1 MAVDGAIIIG
11 MGGLG
16 CPASLALAQANVG
29 RLTLVDGDR
38 VELSNLP
45 RQPWYRTEDVGRA
58 KVDVAKE
65 RLRQAFPALSV
76 TAVDEHLEAGRVV
89 ALVRGHDVVIDGTDS
104 ISTKY
109 DLSDAV
115 LQTGVPLVFGG
126 VVRLEA
132 RAFRIAPGGPCL
144 RCLFGDAP
152 ADEDVPTCAQAGVL
166 GALAGV
172 AGALQARLA
181 LAPSDPPGEARLH
194 VVDASSELRVRVL
207 RIRRVPGCL
216 GCTSP
221 RRNHE

>member
-1 MAVDGAIIIG
+1 MGVESAIIIG

-16 CPASLALAQANVG
+16 CPASLALAHAHVQ

-45 RQPWYRTEDVGRA
+45 RQPWYRTEDVGQPKALRA
-58 KVDVAKE
+58 AE
-65 RLRQAFPALSV
+65 RLREAFPAL
-76 TAVDEHLEAGRVV
+76 AVRAVPEHARPETVE

-104 ISTKY
+104 VTAKY
-109 DLSDAV
+109 FLSDSVAR
-115 LQTGVPLVFGG
+115 TGVPLVSGG
-126 VVRLEA
+126 VVQLEA

-152 ADEDVPTCAQAGVL
+152 SEEEVPTCSRAGVL

-181 LAPSDPPGEARLH
+181 LEPSDPPGEAQLH
-194 VVDASSELRVRVL
+194 VVDGRQGFRVRVL
-207 RIRRVPGCL
+207 RVRSAPGCA
-216 GCTSP
+216 GCGAE
-221 RRNHE
+221 RGRA